1 MKRNGYKPRAKWGSK
16 TRHGKPIVPSDGTL
30 RPYIKDDVRPRLPKD
45 NNIDAKIIFATMI
58 AGGHDKSWSP
68 FIRNKV
74 YMFLQ
79 Q

>member
-1 MKRNGYKPRAKWGSK
+1 MKNNYPKRRAKWGSK
-16 TRHGKPIVPSDGTL
+16 TRHGQPVVPSDGTL

-45 NNIDAKIIFATMI
+45 HTIDAKIIFATMI
-58 AGGHDKSWSP
+58 AGGHDRSWSP

-74 YMFLQ
+74 YTFLQ